1 MSKVWRGLKLR
12 SFTLIE
18 LLVVIAIIGILA
30 GMLLPAIAQARERA
44 RRTTCM
50 NNLNQLGKGMK
61 LFSMDNSEQ
70 YPTNLTG
77 LANYGMTYKIF
88 VCPSDPARA
97 SYLAQNPTYSENWSM
112 ATKFV
117 KEANSYHYIH
127 KYNSGAGE
135 LSMSESA
142 SPSYML
148 VTDKHG
154 AVATISSGAGQWGGN
169 HKGEGGNILYVDG
182 SVQWVNGSELKDQY
196 TGGTNWSTMFTID
209 PQY

>member
-77 LANYGMTYKIF
+77 LASYGMTYKIF
-88 VCPSDPARA
+88 ICPSDPKRA
-97 SYLAQNPTYSENWSM
+97 SYLATTPDYAKDWNM
-112 ATKFV
+112 TKFV
-117 KEANSYHYIH
+117 KDANSYHYVH

-148 VTDKHG
+148 ITDKNG
-154 AVATISSGAGQWGGN
+154 ANDTITSDSWGGN

-182 SVQWVNGSELKDQY
+182 SVQWVNGSKLADQY
-196 TGGTNWSTMFTID
+196 TGGTNWGSMFIID
-209 PQY
+209 PAY